1 MKKTFSLLLALTL
14 LLCTLAV
21 QAESMPA
28 DDLTEH
34 RSMTAFLQ
42 MDDYQYFGTKDESP
56 VIRYLMDKFNFSIEF
71 QQPAVGSESEG
82 FSNML
87 GSGMYTDL
95 MEITYSAQLPS
106 VLYNDGVIIDL
117 APYLETYMPNY
128 YAYLHEPGHENVY
141 KAMYDSEGHC
151 FTITTEA
158 TDNTPYLNWGG
169 MVYRRDILETMTGGN
184 VAFPSGNDE
193 PMTVADW
200 DYMLDLI
207 KTYLDATGMN
217 DTAPLILPYQG
228 YFTTSEIVSGFGCG
242 GAWQVTDG
250 KVVFGPTTLQFYNYL
265 KKMREWYEKGYI
277 YQDFASRINDLF
289 YQPNMALTYSGAAG
303 VFYGGYWQLADKMS
317 MPEYGLNM
325 DIRAVSAPVDTE
337 NGLET
342 AFPALGILATSG
354 VTGSTGAWCVSTSC
368 SKENLIR
375 FMTWADYLF
384 SEEGAMIKTSGFTG
398 ELAAADPLYQQ
409 LGLEKGTYWFD
420 EEGNYQ
426 RDPRVVSGEIE
437 PMGLA
442 GARLPGLN
450 IKKYGYALTEQS
462 WLDADKVWCRYG
474 DSGDFPVN
482 AHGTAEEESKLA
494 DYYNTYTDY
503 MNSIIVK
510 FIMGTEDLTE
520 ESFAVYVEQMN
531 KYGVDEATRIKQE
544 IYDRYMSF

>member
-1 MKKTFSLLLALTL
+1 MKKMLSLVLSLLLL
-14 LLCTLAV
+14 LGILPAY
-21 QAESMPA
+21 AEAMPA
-28 DDLTEH
+28 DDLTQH

-56 VIRYLMDKFNFSIEF
+56 VVRYLMDKFNFSIEF
-71 QQPAVGSESEG
+71 QQPPVGGESEG
-82 FSNML
+82 FNNML

-95 MEITYSAQLPS
+95 MEITYSSQLPS

-128 YAYLHEPGHENVY
+128 YAYLHDPTHNDVY

-158 TDNTPYLNWGG
+158 RDDTPNPNWGG

-200 DYMLDLI
+200 DYMLELI

-228 YFTTSEIVSGFGCG
+228 YFNTSELVIGFGCSG
-242 GAWQVTDG
+242 NWQVTDG
-250 KVVFGPTTLQFYNYL
+250 QVAFGPTTHEFYNYL
-265 KKMREWYEKGYI
+265 CKMREWYEKGYI
-277 YQDFASRINDLF
+277 YQDFASRVNDLF
-289 YQPNMALTYSGAAG
+289 YQPNMALTYGGAAG
-303 VFYGGYWQLADKMS
+303 VFFGGYWQLGDKMS

-325 DIRAVSAPVDTE
+325 EIRPASAPVDTE
-337 NGLET
+337 HGLET
-342 AFPALGILATSG
+342 AFPSLTLLANSG
-354 VTGSTGAWCVSTSC
+354 VTSNTGAWCVSTSC
-368 SKENLIR
+368 SKENMIR
-375 FMTWADYLF
+375 FMTWADYLLT
-384 SEEGAMIKTSGFTG
+384 EEGGMMKTYGLTG
-398 ELAAADPLYQQ
+398 EAAAADPLYQQ

-420 EEGNYQ
+420 ENGEYQ
-426 RDPRVVSGEIE
+426 HDPRTVTNEID
-437 PMGLA
+437 PIGLS

-450 IKKYGYALTEQS
+450 IKKYSYALTEQS

-474 DSGDFPVN
+474 DSGDYPVN
-482 AHGTAEEESKLA
+482 AHGTAEEESRLA

-510 FIMGTEDLTE
+510 FIMGTEELNE
-520 ESFAVYVEQMN
+520 ETFAAYVEQMN
-531 KYGVDEATRIKQE
+531 RFGIDEATTLKQQ
-544 IYDRYMSF
+544 IYDQYMSY